1 MRMMMLAGGASLLG
15 GGAYLAGAFDGG
27 EYYPMAPSAVE
38 ARLAG
43 LDFGAEIGMA
53 SGDPSIALV
62 LRSRGP
68 KLLRWD
74 LMAGPERL
82 GDVRAHLAPE
92 STGTRVSVDF
102 QFTKGDAMMGLEEDP
117 LLNDIARIAME
128 EKVDSVLDGR
138 AFDATRLQAKL
149 AAKIAADPGALVNMQ
164 TTLHENVANEMERMA
179 PDPNYEYGSGYG
191 SGYGSAPTTATAKPR
206 KGPDFSETHA
216 DGGWGNN

>member
-1 MRMMMLAGGASLLG
+1 MLAGGASLLG

-27 EYYPMAPSAVE
+27 EYYTMAPSAVE

-43 LDFGAEIGMA
+43 LNFGSELGTATGQ
-53 SGDPSIALV
+53 PSIALV

-74 LMAGPERL
+74 LMAGPDRL

-102 QFTKGDAMMGLEEDP
+102 QFAKGDALMGLEEDP

-138 AFDATRLQAKL
+138 AFDATRVQAKM
-149 AAKIAADPGALVNMQ
+149 AAMVAANPGAVINMQ
-164 TTLHENVANEMERMA
+164 QSLHENVADEMDRRA
-179 PDPNYEYGSGYG
+179 PEADYGYGPGYG
-191 SGYGSAPTTATAKPR
+191 STPTTATAKPT

-216 DGGWGNN
+216 DGGWGKN